1 MKFEFV
7 TKTLSVLGGAA
18 VVGLLAASPA
28 IADPSPSPAPPPAPL
43 YAEAAGP
50 VSGPAPAAVSPA
62 PAAVSA
68 GPDAVN
74 PAPGAVSAATG
85 PAAAP
90 AVSVGAP
97 VQAPTE
103 SVPHLASPENLPPGT
118 STTPP
123 ASTSRLGYLRDLWHA
138 MQTQEVSGSDALL
151 LLTQRPMTSSP
162 KPGMSAGPQSAPPAP
177 APAVAPAQAAPPAP
191 VVPQPVVP

>member
-7 TKTLSVLGGAA
+7 AKTLSVLGGAA
-18 VVGLLAASPA
+18 VVGLLAAAPA
-28 IADPSPSPAPPPAPL
+28 LADPAPAPAPPPAPL

-50 VSGPAPAAVSPA
+50 VPGPAP
-62 PAAVSA
+62 
-68 GPDAVN
+68 DAVV
-74 PAPGAVSAATG
+74 PAPGAVSPAPDAVSAAAG
-85 PAAAP
+85 PAGAP
-90 AVSVGAP
+90 AVSVAAP
-97 VQAPTE
+97 AQAPAE

-151 LLTQRPMTSSP
+151 LLTQRPMTSTP

-177 APAVAPAQAAPPAP
+177 APAVAPAQAPPPAP

>member
-7 TKTLSVLGGAA
+7 AKTLSVLGGAA

-50 VSGPAPAAVSPA
+50 VSGPAPGAVSPA

-68 GPDAVN
+68 GPDAAN

-90 AVSVGAP
+90 AVSVAAP

-162 KPGMSAGPQSAPPAP
+162 KPGMSAGPRSAPPAP
-177 APAVAPAQAAPPAP
+177 AAAPAPVAAPAPAAPPAP
-191 VVPQPVVP
+191 VVP

>member
-7 TKTLSVLGGAA
+7 AKTLSVLGGAA

-50 VSGPAPAAVSPA
+50 VPGPAPGAVNPAPAAVSPA

-68 GPDAVN
+68 GPDAAN

-151 LLTQRPMTSSP
+151 VALLAAGVGPGRPRAARSV
-162 KPGMSAGPQSAPPAP
+162 PAK
-177 APAVAPAQAAPPAP
+177 
-191 VVPQPVVP
+191 

>member
-7 TKTLSVLGGAA
+7 AKTLSVLGGAA
-18 VVGLLAASPA
+18 VVGLLAAAPA
-28 IADPSPSPAPPPAPL
+28 IADPAPSPAPPPAPL

-50 VSGPAPAAVSPA
+50 VPGPAPDAVSPA
-62 PAAVSA
+62 P
-68 GPDAVN
+68 
-74 PAPGAVSAATG
+74 G
-85 PAAAP
+85 PADAP
-90 AVSVGAP
+90 AVSVAAP
-97 VQAPTE
+97 VQAPAE

-123 ASTSRLGYLRDLWHA
+123 ANTSRLGYLRDLWHA

-177 APAVAPAQAAPPAP
+177 APAAAPAPVAAPAPAAPPAP
-191 VVPQPVVP
+191 VVP